1 MIPSLK
7 QMIIAAIL
15 FVLVDLPWL
24 LTAGQYALR
33 MTERI
38 QGSPVILQYGPA
50 LVVYIAVAY
59 LVYQVNTVQEAALLG
74 AATYAVYDFTSLT
87 VLKKYEWQ
95 IAVADSLWGGAL
107 FAIVFT
113 LLKRFDV
120 F

>member
-1 MIPSLK
+1 
-7 QMIIAAIL
+7 MIIAAIL

-38 QGSPVILQYGPA
+38 QGAPVILQYGPA
-50 LVVYIAVAY
+50 LIVYIAVAY
-59 LVYQVNTVQEAALLG
+59 LVYQVKTVQEAALLG
-74 AATYAVYDFTSLT
+74 TASYAIYDFTNLT
-87 VLKKYEWQ
+87 VLKLYDWQ

-107 FAIVFT
+107 FAIVF
-113 LLKRFDV
+113 LILKKFRV

>member
-38 QGSPVILQYGPA
+38 QGAPVILHYGPA
-50 LVVYIAVAY
+50 LIVYVAVAY
-59 LVYQVNTVQEAALLG
+59 LVYQVKTVQEAALLG
-74 AATYAVYDFTSLT
+74 TASYAIYDFTNLT

-107 FAIVFT
+107 FAIVF
-113 LLKRFDV
+113 LILKKFHV